1 MRKKLLSTLA
11 LVFGGTLICL
21 AVMADLTGKWKGA
34 FKTPNGEFPIA
45 YTFKVDGEKL
55 TGSATSRQGDIPITD
70 GKISGVNFVFN
81 IDYNGTPLKNVGKF
95 YGDSITI
102 DIAMGAN
109 PLHGVLKRVA
119 EEEKK

>member
-1 MRKKLLSTLA
+1 MMRKKLLSTVA
-11 LVFGGTLICL
+11 LVFGGVLICL

-34 FKTPNGEFPIA
+34 FKTANGEFPIA

-55 TGSATSRQGDIPITD
+55 NGTVTTPQGEMPISD

-81 IDYNGTPLKNVGKF
+81 VDYNGNPLKNVGKF

-102 DIAMGAN
+102 DIAFGAN
-109 PLHGVLKRVA
+109 PLHGVLKRVV
-119 EEEKK
+119 EEKK